1 MARWERPFSGLPP
14 THSDLFRF
22 LQQEQLLSG
31 CTTQHIGQNFE
42 GDRPRKGLVKWLERV
57 EWLESYQ
64 ELDENEASW
73 NMVRVKYEIVACWAG
88 IPVFK
93 CRSDTPARPPEAPP
107 PPWMGVWW
115 PSRSRMLYCPSQL
128 WARKA
133 KQAKFQN
140 LNLDFVQ
147 PSRGM
152 TLDVQG
158 YSKGSETSCVA
169 RQGKD
174 TLVLGL
180 LQSLFYRDVNPCS

>member
-1 MARWERPFSGLPP
+1 MAQWERPFSGLPP

-73 NMVRVKYEIVACWAG
+73 DMVRVKYEIVACWAG

-93 CRSDTPARPPEAPP
+93 WRSDTPARPPETPAPP
-107 PPWMGVWW
+107 WKTGK
-115 PSRSRMLYCPSQL
+115 PSKKAQRKKRRRDETCTVTPAASSKDRKGRS
-128 WARKA
+128 
-133 KQAKFQN
+133 
-140 LNLDFVQ
+140 VQ
-147 PSRGM
+147 DES
-152 TLDVQG
+152 D
-158 YSKGSETSCVA
+158 SDS
-169 RQGKD
+169 
-174 TLVLGL
+174 
-180 LQSLFYRDVNPCS
+180 